1 MGGRKEQTCEVKR
14 ITREMWMQFKRFD
27 PSSAGVSI
35 SNYFLSLQETLVGLK
50 LMYRF
55 HQSYDIVW
63 ARF

>member
-1 MGGRKEQTCEVKR
+1 
-14 ITREMWMQFKRFD
+14 MWMQFKRFD